1 MTPIPIQR
9 LRVPRPRLETVIEE
23 LDRSD
28 SQYQGA
34 RSGVRRPCCRPGVL
48 ATREGTRQTGR
59 HEVFVRNV
67 SVTGSSVLHAVFL
80 PTHAPCTL
88 VLITDQREPI
98 AADATVVRCHHVE
111 GAIHEL
117 GLLFVEPLSETQAE
131 RLCVPSGSVALPDG
145 DEATRLRAAMAR
157 CTELTEQVRRLIQDD
172 AGAEEVL
179 PLLDELSSLESLTR
193 RAA

>member
-1 MTPIPIQR
+1 MPTTPIQR
-9 LRVPRPRLETVIEE
+9 LRVPRPHLETIIAD

-28 SQYQGA
+28 SEYRGG

-48 ATREGTRQTGR
+48 ATREGARQTGR

-67 SVTGSSVLHAVFL
+67 SVTGSAVLHAVFL

-88 VLITDQREPI
+88 VLITDNREPI
-98 AADATVVRCHHVE
+98 TADATVVRCQHVE
-111 GAIHEL
+111 GPIHEL
-117 GLLFVEPLSETQAE
+117 GLLFVEPLSESQAE
-131 RLCVPSGSVALPDG
+131 RLCVPSASLALQG
-145 DEATRLRAAMAR
+145 NDEAERLRAAIHR
-157 CTELTEQVRRLIQDD
+157 CTVLTEQVRRLIQDD